1 MEQLR
6 EKLLLVDDS
15 NFQRTVIREMLQES
29 FDLTEV
35 ASGEECLEIFKSDS
49 AQYEM
54 VLLDLVM
61 PGIDGF
67 EVLRRRRDMDNF
79 RKIPVIVLTTSDSES
94 FQKEA
99 FELGADEYIV
109 KPVDGKVALSRINNI
124 LGARRRIK
132 ALLHKQEQ
140 LKIMSEIDGMTKL
153 FNKTT
158 IERLLNKTLEEA
170 SDKLHALM
178 VIDIDNFKAVNDIFG
193 HNVGDHTIFV
203 VAGVLSSTFSSV
215 DYIGRIGGD
224 EFVVMMRDIGYKDI
238 ALKKADKLV
247 ETIRVK
253 ENLTIPENISLSIGV
268 AFSDADDHSYTN
280 LFNKADKA
288 LYNAK
293 KAGKGCFFEYGTSA
307 VTAQE
312 SDANSHSRVIAALTS
327 SRNVTSILEFVYG
340 ASASL
345 QHVSSVD
352 DIGRMFS
359 DGKDV
364 AAVYIDVSDSTDS
377 GVKIW
382 DELKNVKLTGDPKI
396 IAICKE
402 GSMEQI
408 RCAANLDI
416 VSDIMFAPISADILT
431 RRISSLNILG

>member
-1 MEQLR
+1 MEQLKER
-6 EKLLLVDDS
+6 LLLVDDS
-15 NFQRTVIREMLQES
+15 NFQRTVIREMLQDS

-49 AQYEM
+49 AQYDM

-67 EVLRRRRDMDNF
+67 EVLRKRRDMDNF
-79 RKIPVIVLTTSDSES
+79 RDIPVIVLTTSDSES

-109 KPVDGKVALSRINNI
+109 KPVDDKVALSRINNI

-158 IERLLNKTLEEA
+158 TERLVNKTLEEA

-193 HNVGDHTIFV
+193 HKVGDHTIFV
-203 VAGVLSSTFSSV
+203 VAGVLSSTFSNV

-268 AFSDADDHSYTN
+268 AFSDADDHSYTD

-288 LYNAK
+288 LYDAK
-293 KAGKGCFFEYGTSA
+293 KAGKGCYIEYGGV
-307 VTAQE
+307 VTTQE
-312 SDANSHSRVIAALTS
+312 SDEVSHVVAALTS
-327 SRNVTSILEFVYG
+327 SRNITSILEFVLG
-340 ASASL
+340 TTVSL
-345 QHVSSVD
+345 KKAESVS
-352 DIGRMFS
+352 DIGRMF
-359 DGKDV
+359 DKKMDV
-364 AAVYIDVSDSTDS
+364 AAVYIDVSECEDS
-377 GVKIW
+377 GSDIWNKVKSSGW
-382 DELKNVKLTGDPKI
+382 ADRTKV

-402 GSMEQI
+402 GDMKQI
-408 RCAANLDI
+408 KCAADSDV
-416 VSDIMFAPISADILT
+416 VSDIMFAPLAADTLT
-431 RRISSLNILG
+431 RRIAALNILN

>member
-15 NFQRTVIREMLQES
+15 NFQRTVIREMLQDS

-35 ASGEECLEIFKSDS
+35 ESGEECLEIFKDGS
-49 AQYEM
+49 AQYDM

-67 EVLRRRRDMDNF
+67 EVLRQRQNMDNF
-79 RKIPVIVLTTSDSES
+79 KDIPVIVLTTSDSES
-94 FQKEA
+94 FQKDA

-109 KPVDGKVALSRINNI
+109 KPVDDRIALSRINNI
-124 LGARRRIK
+124 LGARRRMQ
-132 ALLHKQEQ
+132 ALLHKQEE
-140 LKIMSEIDGMTKL
+140 LKVMSEIDGMTKL
-153 FNKTT
+153 FNKTMT
-158 IERLLNKTLEEA
+158 EKLVNKTLKEA
-170 SDKLHALM
+170 QDSLHALM

-193 HNVGDHTIFV
+193 HKVGDHTISV
-203 VAGVLSSTFSSV
+203 VAGVLSSSFSNV

-247 ETIRVK
+247 ETIRIK
-253 ENLTIPENISLSIGV
+253 ENLTIPNNISLSIGV
-268 AFSDADDHSYTN
+268 AFSDKDDHSYTD

-293 KAGKGCFFEYGTSA
+293 KSGKGCFCEYGIN
-307 VTAQE
+307 VMTALE
-312 SDANSHSRVIAALTS
+312 SEENSYSRVIAVLTS
-327 SRNVTSILEFVYG
+327 SRNVTSIMEFVYG
-340 ASASL
+340 TVVSL
-345 QHVSSVD
+345 KQVSSID
-352 DIGRMFS
+352 DIDKMFS
-359 DGKDV
+359 DGTDI
-364 AAVYIDVSDSTDS
+364 AAVYIDVSDCTDS

-382 DELKNVKLTGDPKI
+382 NEMKAADWTDKTKI

-402 GSMEQI
+402 GDIEQI
-408 RCAANLDI
+408 RYAANI
-416 VSDIMFAPISADILT
+416 HFVSDIMFAPISAEILT
-431 RRISSLNILG
+431 RRIASLNILG